1 MIQNRISGLLYN
13 GYVRLVLTVNE
24 VEIDKVNNTSTVE
37 WELWLERNTTYV
49 YNLNGT
55 SLASVYFNDN
65 DVIMEKYVT
74 YDLRDNSWVS
84 FGKGRKVIQH
94 DKDGNKAFTIWAR
107 LTDVAGLG
115 DIGWINGTARMT
127 KIDRGSQ
134 IKTVTATEL
143 GQPVSVVID
152 RKIETFKH
160 TVWYRVNT
168 SEWFEVGTNVAY
180 AKDFV
185 PPITLAEK
193 VTTSDTGTID
203 ICVRT
208 FTHEGVQIGEDTY
221 SYGNKIRVPASLV
234 PTFERLEVD
243 ETNNDVALILKANNF
258 LQDKSRIRATIVG
271 ASSVYGATIVGYKIK
286 IMSQSISN
294 QTATVQAKDAG
305 EYNVE
310 AEVIDSRG
318 RKHVKTQPI
327 KVHAYSTPRINAF
340 FPIRSGNR
348 TNRNVKAQTSINV
361 PAVEI
366 DGRNVNEY
374 RITVR
379 YAVRTNATNLYS
391 TVITTT
397 DTVVPFN
404 KVLDLGNIYN
414 LEQSYDVELAV
425 TDKFNSTATSESI
438 VGTANVLAV
447 LSRLGFSIGAVP
459 EENEKNMFMVALP
472 SKFKNTV
479 NFNNKLY
486 YNGLVMQTYQLTT
499 ENGKSLKYNGNL
511 NELKTAGSY
520 HAFGV
525 QNNPNGT
532 NNYGYVNVTTHS
544 TNNGYC
550 VQFYVPFNSDQL
562 YIRRCDNDKWH
573 DWIRVVTT
581 GIDTEWKNAS
591 LYNGWKN
598 HPEYHVVQFSKS
610 VDGIVYLKGTA
621 TGGDTTKET
630 SILILPEGYRPKTQL
645 YTFAMND
652 SFEIASL
659 SISTDGRVVV
669 KKNVDSRW
677 LNFDNISFKV

>member
-94 DKDGNKAFTIWAR
+94 DKDGSKAFTIWAR

-115 DIGWINGTARMT
+115 DIGWINGTARLT

-143 GQPVSVVID
+143 GQSVSVVID

-160 TVWYRVNT
+160 TVRYRVNS

-185 PPITLAEK
+185 PPIALAEK
-193 VTTSDTGTID
+193 ITNSDTGSLD

-208 FTHEGVQIGEDTY
+208 FTHEGVQIGEDAC

-243 ETNNDVALILKANNF
+243 DASNDTALVLKQYNYI
-258 LQDKSRIRATIVG
+258 QDKSRIRVNIVN
-271 ASSVYGATIVGYKIK
+271 ASSVYGATIVDYKIK
-286 IMSQSISN
+286 VMSQLFSS
-294 QTATVQAKDAG
+294 QTATLVAKDVG
-305 EYNVE
+305 SYVVE

-327 KVHAYSTPRINAF
+327 RVHAYSTPRINAF

-348 TNRNVKAQTSINV
+348 TNKNVKAQVSINV
-361 PAVEI
+361 PPVEI
-366 DGRNVNEY
+366 DGRNINEY

-379 YAVRTNATNLYS
+379 YAVRKLGNQTYS
-391 TVITTT
+391 TALNIT
-397 DTVVPFN
+397 DTAVPFN
-404 KVLDLGNIYN
+404 KVLDLGNVYE
-414 LEQSYDVELAV
+414 LEQAYDVDLIV
-425 TDKFNSTATSESI
+425 TDKFNSTATSERI

-447 LSRLGFSIGAVP
+447 LSRIGLSIGAVP

-472 SKFKNTV
+472 SKFKDTV
-479 NFNNKLY
+479 SFNNKLY
-486 YNGLVMQTYQLTT
+486 YDGAPMQTKQLTN
-499 ENGKSLKYNGNL
+499 EFGYALNPKGYGDCNHYLQGGYYAIDSNIKNL
-511 NELKTAGSY
+511 PK
-520 HAFGV
+520 GV
-525 QNNPNGT
+525 T
-532 NNYGYVNVTTHS
+532 
-544 TNNGYC
+544 
-550 VQFYVPFNSDQL
+550 
-562 YIRRCDNDKWH
+562 
-573 DWIRVVTT
+573 
-581 GIDTEWKNAS
+581 
-591 LYNGWKN
+591 
-598 HPEYHVVQFSKS
+598 
-610 VDGIVYLKGTA
+610 DGIVHVVTRLDGIKKVVYQVLYTGDKVYTRSSVNDNWKPWNIMAEPTQWNRLQLDSGWQHYTAYGDAGYSRVGNVVHLRGNIWKGDNGYDKTIA
-621 TGGDTTKET
+621 V
-630 SILILPEGYRPKTQL
+630 LPEGYRPTQGMYL
-645 YTFAMND
+645 RALNNNYSDAIMY
-652 SFEIASL
+652 IATNGR
-659 SISTDGRVVV
+659 ISTRSGITKDWIGLDGV
-669 KKNVDSRW
+669 
-677 LNFDNISFKV
+677 SFLI